1 MLLPSSLSSTTSSEP
16 KEARNPAALS
26 SMIIRPEHFR
36 LVCRY
41 GGQRRIEDFEFC
53 NLGKIPPSYLA
64 TSSNITYERYLE
76 VVHLLS
82 KLSTL
87 FGQTNKDSF
96 SLFSMYKRQ
105 SDLMFSD
112 NTVSIEAMDYT
123 SNYRDALGEFLDVF
137 EDSDVQVCSS
147 SYGVHRAGL
156 FVLIVAV
163 LTQYLA
169 SSRSFGY

>member
-1 MLLPSSLSSTTSSEP
+1 MLLPSSLSTAASEP
-16 KEARNPAALS
+16 KESRNPAALS

-96 SLFSMYKRQ
+96 SLFSIYKRQ

-112 NTVSIEAMDYT
+112 TTVSIEAMDYT

-147 SYGVHRAGL
+147 SYGVHRFAL
-156 FVLIVAV
+156 VALLAAV
-163 LTQYLA
+163 LCQYLCGR
-169 SSRSFGY
+169 RSLVC